1 MQDIQKTPIYFIF
14 LLLSRMEEQELIEKL
29 KQGQIHAYE
38 YLFNHHYD
46 WLCNY
51 IFQLSGDRDLSK
63 DLVQDVMIKLWEKRK
78 QINIKGSLKG
88 YLFKACHNQFLQQLR
103 KQKKQPDLLDKIRW
117 DTIYESYF
125 EQKDDDAYL
134 KSTMAKLEELIDKL
148 PPKCKE
154 IFIMNKLERRKYR
167 EIAQD
172 MGISIKT
179 VENQMSK
186 ALRIIRENASVLMF

>member
-1 MQDIQKTPIYFIF
+1 MD
-14 LLLSRMEEQELIEKL
+14 EQQLIKKL
-29 KQGQIHAYE
+29 RRGEVEAYE
-38 YLFNHHYD
+38 YLFKEYYE

-51 IFQLSGDRDLSK
+51 VFRISGNRNLSK
-63 DLVQDVMIKLWEKRK
+63 DIVQEVMVRFWEKKKEVVVRE
-78 QINIKGSLKG
+78 SLKG
-88 YLFKACHNQFLQQLR
+88 YLIKASHNQFLQHLR
-103 KQKKQPDLLDKIRW
+103 KEKKQPDLLNKIRW
-117 DTIYESYF
+117 DTILDSYF
-125 EQKDDDAYL
+125 ERKEDDLHVKSALL
-134 KSTMAKLEELIDKL
+134 KLDELIEML

-186 ALRIIRENASVLMF
+186 ALRIIRENASVLLLWFFL

>member
-1 MQDIQKTPIYFIF
+1 MD
-14 LLLSRMEEQELIEKL
+14 EQELIEKL
-29 KQGQIHAYE
+29 KQGEIHAYE
-38 YLFNHHYD
+38 YLFHEHYD

-51 IFQLSGDRDLSK
+51 IFQLSGDRNLSK
-63 DLVQDVMIKLWEKRK
+63 DIVQEVMVRIWEKRK
-78 QINIKGSLKG
+78 KLTIKGAIKG
-88 YLFKACHNQFLQQLR
+88 YLFKSCHNQFLQQLR

-117 DTIYESYF
+117 DTIHDSYF
-125 EQKDDDAYL
+125 EQTEDDTYL
-134 KSTMAKLEELIDKL
+134 KSTLLKLEELIDKL

-167 EIAQD
+167 EIAMD

>member
-1 MQDIQKTPIYFIF
+1 
-14 LLLSRMEEQELIEKL
+14 MEEPILIGKL
-29 KQGQIHAYE
+29 KQGDIHAYE
-38 YLFNHHYD
+38 YLFNEYYD

-51 IFQLSGDRDLSK
+51 IFKLSGNRNLSK
-63 DLVQDVMIKLWEKRK
+63 DIVQEVMVRIWEKRN
-78 QINIKGSLKG
+78 QIVINGSLRG
-88 YLFKACHNQFLQQLR
+88 YLFKSCHNQFLQHVR
-103 KQKKQPDLLDKIRW
+103 KERKQPDLLDKIRW
-117 DTIYESYF
+117 NTIYDSYF
-125 EQKDDDAYL
+125 EKQEDDTYA
-134 KSTMAKLEELIDKL
+134 TATRQKLEELIDKL

-186 ALRIIRENASVLMF
+186 ALKIIRENASMLML

>member
-1 MQDIQKTPIYFIF
+1 
-14 LLLSRMEEQELIEKL
+14 MEEHLLIAKIKRGE
-29 KQGQIHAYE
+29 IHAFE
-38 YLFNHHYD
+38 YLFNQYYD

-51 IFQLSGDRDLSK
+51 IFRLCGDRNLSK
-63 DLVQDVMIKLWEKRK
+63 DIVQEVMVRLWERRN
-78 QINIKGSLKG
+78 QISIKGSLKG
-88 YLFKACHNQFLQQLR
+88 YLFKSCHNQFLLHLR
-103 KQKKQPDLLDKIRW
+103 KQKKQPDLLDKVRW
-117 DTIYESYF
+117 ETIYESYF
-125 EQKDDDAYL
+125 EKKEEDFYM
-134 KSTMAKLEELIDKL
+134 KSARLKLEELIDKL

-186 ALRIIRENASVLMF
+186 ALRIIRENASVLLF

>member
-1 MQDIQKTPIYFIF
+1 MN
-14 LLLSRMEEQELIEKL
+14 EQELIEKL
-29 KQGQIHAYE
+29 KHGEIHAYE
-38 YLFNHHYD
+38 YLFNQHYD

-51 IFQLSGDRDLSK
+51 IFQLSGDRNLSK
-63 DLVQDVMIKLWEKRK
+63 DIVQEVMIRLWEKKK
-78 QINIKGSLKG
+78 QITIKGSLKG
-88 YLFKACHNQFLQQLR
+88 YLFRSCHNQFLQQLR
-103 KQKKQPDLLDKIRW
+103 KEKKQPDLLDKIRW
-117 DTIYESYF
+117 DAICESYF
-125 EQKDDDAYL
+125 EQKEDNTYL
-134 KSTMAKLEELIDKL
+134 RSTSLKLEELIGKL

-186 ALRIIRENASVLMF
+186 ALRIIRENASVFML